1 MALKDWKR
9 ARSGESKNYP
19 VVWRRK
25 DDGDDV
31 LAIKYYALFKQY
43 ELQRNDVTFF
53 RSKSKQEAL
62 AYAKSYMRSH

>member
-9 ARSGESKNYP
+9 ARDGESKNYP

-25 DDGDDV
+25 NDGDDV
-31 LAIKYYALFKQY
+31 LAIRYYALFNQY

-53 RSKSKQEAL
+53 RSKSKQEAER
-62 AYAKSYMRSH
+62 YAKAYMEKH